1 MVSDCSNHADV
12 ARCKFGVHAVSTR
25 RTATHRG
32 AGKGVVRHGHRGE
45 CVADRRQVLALC
57 IGALTASVVRAQNVA
72 AGVPRIGFLISETL
86 ADQAGRIDALRA
98 GLREYG
104 YVDGRTITIVSRS
117 AEGNYDRLPA
127 LAAELVA
134 LKVDVL
140 VAFGIKALVAAGNAT
155 TTIPIVIPATSSD
168 PVAMG
173 IVRSFARPGGNITG
187 GTTFGPEVMAKRLQ
201 LLKEAMPG
209 AARVAILVNP
219 ANASFAPTLQQM
231 DPVAAAARLTLTKF
245 DVPSAAD
252 LDRAF
257 AAMARARMD
266 AVVIQDDT
274 LFGGSNAQAIA
285 ARASARRMPSVGSK
299 ALAEAGGTIGY
310 GQTDFELYRR
320 GAYFI
325 DRILKG
331 AKPADLPIEQATR
344 FELVINMKAAKALG
358 LRIPA
363 AMALRADRVI
373 E

>member
-1 MVSDCSNHADV
+1 MV
-12 ARCKFGVHAVSTR
+12 
-25 RTATHRG
+25 
-32 AGKGVVRHGHRGE
+32 
-45 CVADRRQVLALC
+45 DRRQVLALG
-57 IGALTASVVRAQNVA
+57 ISALAVRAARAQGA
-72 AGVPRIGFLISETL
+72 AAAIPRIGFLISETL
-86 ADQAGRIDALRA
+86 ADQASRVEALRA
-98 GLREYG
+98 GLREFG
-104 YVDGRTITIVSRS
+104 YVDGSTITIVSRS

-134 LKVDVL
+134 LRVDVL
-140 VAFGIKALVAAGNAT
+140 VAFGIKALVAASKAT

-173 IVRSFARPGGNITG
+173 LVQSFARPGGNVTG
-187 GTTFGPEVMAKRLQ
+187 ATTFGPEVMAKRLQ

-209 AARVAILVNP
+209 ATRVAILVNP

-231 DPVAAAARLTLTKF
+231 NPVAAAAKITLTKF

-257 AAMARARMD
+257 AAMAKARMD
-266 AVVIQDDT
+266 AIVIQDDT

-285 ARASARRMPSVGSK
+285 ARASARRMPAVGSK

-310 GQTDFELYRR
+310 GGTDFELYRR
-320 GAYFI
+320 GAYFV
-325 DRILKG
+325 DRILRG

-358 LRIPA
+358 LRIPS